1 MMIHEI
7 TEKVGRHKSRKRIG
21 RGRGSGHGKTSGRGH
36 KGAGSRAGYKYHVH
50 KEGGQLPYFRRIPK
64 RGFTNNA
71 FRTLYHVVNVSQ
83 LNDRFKDGDAVDAAS
98 LVAAGLIRDT
108 QRPVKILGNGEL
120 KVKVNVTAA
129 KLSASAQAKIEG
141 LGGSVTINAPKKWVR
156 VRPDKASKTPAAK
169 GGSDTPAS
177 DD

>member
-7 TEKVGRHKSRKRIG
+7 TAKVGRHKARKRIG

-83 LNDRFKDGDAVDAAS
+83 LNERFQDGDAVDAKS

-108 QRPVKILGNGEL
+108 SRPVKVLGNGDL
-120 KVKVNVTAA
+120 KVKVDVTAA
-129 KLSASAQAKIEG
+129 KASASAQEKIEAA
-141 LGGSVTINAPKKWVR
+141 GGSVTIVAPQKWMRTKNATKTAEA
-156 VRPDKASKTPAAK
+156 KAA
-169 GGSDTPAS
+169 PAS